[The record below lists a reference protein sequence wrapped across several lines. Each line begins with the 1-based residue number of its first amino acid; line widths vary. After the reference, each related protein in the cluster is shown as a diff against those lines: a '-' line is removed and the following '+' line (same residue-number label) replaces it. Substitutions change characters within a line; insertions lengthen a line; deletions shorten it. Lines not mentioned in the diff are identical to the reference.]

1 MSYGLETT
9 MQNTLFFLLL
19 PGIGNKSTL
28 AISWRTMTKLAYLA
42 KVVLIVFYKRHDKLH
57 LMAIVV
63 YLCRSSFGIGVL
75 GLMTYQERVDDDSS
89 SSAVLS
95 VYIILL
101 SIAAIDSNISLYKF
115 SEYCSRSSY
124 YKK

>member
-42 KVVLIVFYKRHDKLH
+42 KVVLIVFYKRHDKLR

-75 GLMTYQERVDDDSS
+75 GLMTYQERVDDDDSS

-115 SEYCSRSSY
+115 SEYCSR
-124 YKK
+124 

>member
-1 MSYGLETT
+1 MSTSLSMSYGLETT

-19 PGIGNKSTL
+19 PGIGNKSTS

-42 KVVLIVFYKRHDKLH
+42 KVVLIVFYKRHDKLR

-75 GLMTYQERVDDDSS
+75 GLMTYQERVDDDNSS

-95 VYIILL
+95 VYN
-101 SIAAIDSNISLYKF
+101 IAINRGYRFEHFAL
-115 SEYCSRSSY
+115 
-124 YKK
+124 